1 MGGRKDISQE
11 SRDTEQ
17 ATITNRLNMLK
28 GKNILVG
35 LTGGIA
41 AYKTATIIRLLVKE
55 GAEVKVVMSAHA
67 REFISPLTLSTLSK
81 NPVLTEFYNPD
92 NGDWNS
98 HVDLGLWAD
107 LFLIAPATANSI
119 AKMAAGIADNL
130 LLTAYLSAKC
140 PVMVAPAMDA
150 DMLNHPATKIN
161 LETLKAF
168 GNIILEPG
176 SGELASGLTG
186 KGRMAE
192 PEVIV
197 KEIVKLFSKKKIN
210 KPLSGKKLL
219 INAGPTR
226 EPLDPVRFIS
236 NYSSGKMG
244 IALAE
249 AAATYGADVELVL
262 GPVNIVPEN
271 SSIRVIKVTT
281 AESMAAECVKRFP
294 KCEIAILAAAVAD
307 YTAVKVEKEKIK
319 KGKDSITLTLKPTAD
334 IAASLGKLK
343 KPSQFLA
350 GFALETNNEI
360 TNATAKLKSK
370 NLDIIVLNSLKEP
383 GAGFEHSTNKI
394 TIIDKY
400 NNIDKFELKSK
411 EEAARDILDKIVS
424 MIK

>member
-1 MGGRKDISQE
+1 
-11 SRDTEQ
+11 
-17 ATITNRLNMLK
+17 MLK

-35 LTGGIA
+35 ITGGIA

-67 REFISPLTLSTLSK
+67 REFITPLTLSTLSK
-81 NPVLTEFYNPD
+81 NPVLTEFYNQE

-98 HVDLGLWAD
+98 HVDLGLWAN
-107 LFLIAPATANSI
+107 LYLIAPATANSI
-119 AKMAAGIADNL
+119 AKMACGIADNL
-130 LLTAYLSAKC
+130 LLTSYLSAKC
-140 PVMVAPAMDA
+140 PVMIAPSMDV

-161 LETLKAF
+161 IETLKAF
-168 GNIILEPG
+168 GNIIIEPA

-192 PEVIV
+192 PEDIV
-197 KEIVKLFSKKKIN
+197 REILNLLSKKKIK
-210 KPLSGKKLL
+210 KPLSGKRLL

-226 EPLDPVRFIS
+226 EPIDPVRFIS
-236 NYSSGKMG
+236 NYSSGRMG
-244 IALAE
+244 IAIADVAAE
-249 AAATYGADVELVL
+249 YGADVELIL

-271 SSIRVIKVTT
+271 RSVKVTHVTT
-281 AESMAAECVKRFP
+281 AESMASECIKRFP
-294 KCEIAILAAAVAD
+294 KCDIAILSAAVAD
-307 YTAVKVEKEKIK
+307 YTTVKVEKEKMK
-319 KGKDSITLTLKPTAD
+319 KGIDSITLKLKPTTD
-334 IAASLGKLK
+334 IAATLGRSK
-343 KPSQFLA
+343 KVSQIIA

-360 TNATAKLKSK
+360 KNAIAKLNRK
-370 NLDIIVLNSLKEP
+370 NLDLIVLNSLMDS

>member
-1 MGGRKDISQE
+1 
-11 SRDTEQ
+11 
-17 ATITNRLNMLK
+17 MLK

-35 LTGGIA
+35 VTGGIA

-67 REFISPLTLSTLSK
+67 KEFITPLTLSTLSK
-81 NPVLTEFYNPD
+81 NPVLTEFYNPE

-119 AKMAAGIADNL
+119 AKMAGGIADNL

-140 PVMVAPAMDA
+140 PIMVAPSMDT
-150 DMLNHPATKIN
+150 DMLNHPATRIN
-161 LETLKAF
+161 IETLKAF
-168 GNIILEPG
+168 GNIIMEPA

-192 PEVIV
+192 PEVIL
-197 KEIVKLFSKKKIN
+197 KEIVKLLSKKKIN
-210 KPLSGKKLL
+210 KPLIGKRLL

-236 NYSSGKMG
+236 NYSSGRMG
-244 IALAE
+244 IALAD
-249 AAATYGADVELVL
+249 AAAAYGADVELVL
-262 GPVNIVPEN
+262 GPVSFVPEN
-271 SSIRVIKVTT
+271 SSVRVTWVTT
-281 AESMAAECVKRFP
+281 AESMASECIARFP
-294 KCEIAILAAAVAD
+294 KCDIAILSAAVAD
-307 YTAVKVEKEKIK
+307 YTAVKVEKEKMK
-319 KGKDSITLTLKPTAD
+319 KGADSITLTLKPTVD
-334 IAASLGKLK
+334 IAASLGKIK
-343 KPSQFLA
+343 KASQLLA
-350 GFALETNNEI
+350 VFALETNNE
-360 TNATAKLKSK
+360 TKNATAKLKRK
-370 NLDIIVLNSLKEP
+370 NLDLIVLNSLKEP
-383 GAGFEHSTNKI
+383 GAGFEHSTNRI